1 MNTLFFAMLTGHL
14 VADFWLQPASWVNC
28 KRANGLK
35 SKRLLLHAALA
46 SVLPVVFTLQIG
58 LWWFIPIIFISHYL
72 IDFAKTKTRDN
83 LFAFVAD
90 QAIHIAVLFALA
102 RLASIEGFLLQN
114 ALLWKFAAGFV
125 LVTTPSGILI
135 GKFLQTIT
143 NTEST
148 PLKTNASAW
157 IGIVERILILIFILA
172 GQLQAIGFLVAAKS
186 VFRFSEIQK
195 EGNPKAEYFLLG
207 TLASFLVAVM
217 VGFGIKYVMYL

>member
-1 MNTLFFAMLTGHL
+1 MNTLFFALFTGHL

-28 KRANGLK
+28 KRMNGLK
-35 SKRLLLHAALA
+35 SKRLLIHTAIA
-46 SVLPVVFTLQIG
+46 SVLPVIFTLQIA
-58 LWWFIPIIFISHYL
+58 LWWFIPIIFVSHYL

-90 QAIHIAVLFALA
+90 QIFHIAVLIALA
-102 RLASIEGFLLQN
+102 RYASLGDPIMQN
-114 ALLWKFAAGFV
+114 TLFWKFTAGFV

-143 NTEST
+143 NTESS

-207 TLASFLVAVM
+207 TLISFLAAVA
-217 VGFGIKYVMYL
+217 VGFGIKYIMYL

>member
-1 MNTLFFAMLTGHL
+1 MSTLFFALFTGHL

-46 SVLPVVFTLQIG
+46 SVLPVVFTLQIS

-83 LFAFVAD
+83 LLAFVAD
-90 QAIHIAVLFALA
+90 QVLHIAVLMVLS
-102 RLASIEGFLLQN
+102 RYVSLQGLSVQN
-114 ALLWKFAAGFV
+114 QLFWKFAAGFV

-157 IGIVERILILIFILA
+157 IGIVERILILTFIHA
-172 GQLQAIGFLVAAKS
+172 GQFQAIGFLVAAKS

-207 TLASFLVAVM
+207 TLVSFLVAVA
-217 VGFGIKYVMYL
+217 VGLCIKYFI

>member
-1 MNTLFFAMLTGHL
+1 MNTLFFSLFTGHL

-28 KRANGLK
+28 KRENGLK
-35 SKRLLLHAALA
+35 SKHLLLHAAIA
-46 SVLPVVFTLQIG
+46 SVLPVIFTLQID
-58 LWWFIPIIFISHYL
+58 LWWFIPFIFISHYL
-72 IDFAKTKTRDN
+72 IDFAKTKTSDN
-83 LFAFVAD
+83 LLAFVAD
-90 QAIHIAVLFALA
+90 QALHIAVLMALA
-102 RLASIEGFLLQN
+102 RYATLGGPIMQN
-114 ALLWKFAAGFV
+114 HVFWKLTAGFV

-143 NTEST
+143 NTESA

-207 TLASFLVAVM
+207 TLISFLAAVA
-217 VGFGIKYVMYL
+217 VGFGIKYIMYL